1 MEAIANEKTELVRV
15 TKIVAEAIMQRGGN
29 VDPGKLEQV
38 HSLLEQVIEEV
49 RGQRTQKFTIF
60 RFWCTFVNC
69 LAPSSPFW
77 TY

>member
-1 MEAIANEKTELVRV
+1 
-15 TKIVAEAIMQRGGN
+15 MQRGGN